1 MSRTRARIDEPA
13 ARVRTADA
21 ARLTGLDA
29 RTLQEKAAA
38 GLIPGARKLFG
49 RWTYDARELE
59 RLGNEPCRKASI
71 KGAHGGGRVSR
82 SQASHIESRYES
94 LFAGSRKNA

>member
-1 MSRTRARIDEPA
+1 MNRI
-13 ARVRTADA
+13 RTAA
-21 ARLTGLDA
+21 AAAMTGLDT

-71 KGAHGGGRVSR
+71 KGALGGGRASR
-82 SQASHIESRYES
+82 LPASNIESRYES
-94 LFAGSRKNA
+94 LFAASRKNG